1 LVALAIVAAFATS
14 EAAEKKRAARSAKR
28 ATAAKA
34 AKGKVPSWTHATR
47 WASVKD
53 PKAATPRVIGGYA
66 SGCVQGAEELPDVG
80 PGFELLHRSRHRQF
94 GHPDLVDFVRRLA
107 GAATARKL
115 PALLV
120 GDLGQARGGPTPTD
134 HGSHQSGLDVD
145 VSFTRPRDALDRPLA
160 PDVRDKLSFPVVFD
174 LRTAAFTGDWN
185 LPSARTLLE
194 LAATD
199 AAVDRIFVNASI
211 KRALCESGRAPWMQ
225 TVRPWWNHH
234 DHFHV
239 RLKCPAGNQSCKG
252 QPALPA
258 GDGCGKELAW
268 WFSPAMSA
276 PRKPSKKP
284 ARPKLPAECRALL
297 R

>member
-1 LVALAIVAAFATS
+1 MRKILTKYFSALALFVVPISAAAS
-14 EAAEKKRAARSAKR
+14 
-28 ATAAKA
+28 
-34 AKGKVPSWTHATR
+34 
-47 WASVKD
+47 WASANTWASHRT
-53 PKAATPRVIGGYA
+53 PKTGKARVIGGYA
-66 SGCVQGAEELPDVG
+66 SGCVQGAEELPDAG

-107 GAATARKL
+107 GAAQARKL
-115 PALLV
+115 PTLLV
-120 GDLGQARGGPTPTD
+120 GDLGQPRGGPTPTD

-145 VSFTRPRDALDRPLA
+145 ISFARPQGALDRPLA
-160 PDVRDKLSFPVVFD
+160 PEVRDKLSFPVVFD
-174 LRTAAFTGDWN
+174 LRTKSFTSDWN
-185 LPSARTLLE
+185 PSVARTLVE

-199 AAVDRIFVNASI
+199 AVVDRIFVNAAI
-211 KRALCESGRAPWMQ
+211 KRALCQQGRAPWLQ

-239 RLKCPAGNQSCKG
+239 RLKCPPGNRSCKG
-252 QPALPA
+252 QPALPP
-258 GDGCGKELAW
+258 GDGCGKELDW

-284 ARPKLPAECRALL
+284 PRPKLPAACQALL